1 MVYNIQWVHYLRKR
15 INMQRQSAMDTISNS
30 GQEEAI
36 VNYIVCSLVLLSI
49 CTHWYVIHENASLTS
64 PSANLNMRICT
75 SLSLIS
81 LWY

>member
-1 MVYNIQWVHYLRKR
+1 
-15 INMQRQSAMDTISNS
+15 MQRQSAMDTISNS

-36 VNYIVCSLVLLSI
+36 INYIVCSLVILLLLLNMHTLVYPST
-49 CTHWYVIHENASLTS
+49 CTHAIHENASLTS